1 MAWRR
6 RRRRAWRSWF
16 SGSIRRY
23 MLGFLYLALG
33 VAITTGVTYLIGLAP
48 SVNLVLG
55 NSTVISTTTILQF
68 ISFAFGIV
76 FVLRGIRYFI
86 RNF

>member
-1 MAWRR
+1 M
-6 RRRRAWRSWF
+6 
-16 SGSIRRY
+16 
-23 MLGFLYLALG
+23 GFLYLTLG
-33 VAITTGVTYLIGLAP
+33 VAIASGVTYLIGLAP
-48 SVNLVLG
+48 SANLTLG
-55 NSTVISTTTILQF
+55 NTVVISTTTILQF

>member
-1 MAWRR
+1 
-6 RRRRAWRSWF
+6 
-16 SGSIRRY
+16 

-33 VAITTGVTYLIGLAP
+33 IAITTGVTYLIGLAP
-48 SVNLVLG
+48 SVNLTLG
-55 NSTVISTTTILQF
+55 DTVVISTTTILQF